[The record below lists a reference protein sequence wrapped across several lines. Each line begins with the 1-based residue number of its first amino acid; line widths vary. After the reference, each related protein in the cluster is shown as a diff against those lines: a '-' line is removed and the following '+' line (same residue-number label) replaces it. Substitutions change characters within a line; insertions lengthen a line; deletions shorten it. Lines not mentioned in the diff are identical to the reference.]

1 MALSLTRVSE
11 RKREKSTLFSFTC
24 WSYDRT
30 SLVIE
35 VLFSLE
41 LSVAAM
47 FLCPVHPSSLLHTF
61 IFPLYLPRYF
71 NRENLF
77 SFLSSFFY
85 SLCKRV
91 SVLFAESAA
100 CLMHLRYPH
109 PSSLILFGHP
119 FVPHIQCCYGAA
131 LWIGWCNWICF
142 LIRSMRFCESIAD
155 LKNFLPRYNP
165 IKKAWPQIWKN
176 RLKIENQPSQ
186 M

>member
-1 MALSLTRVSE
+1 MKSLHKMALSLTFLYLKERVIE
-11 RKREKSTLFSFTC
+11 RWEKKSTLFSFTC

-35 VLFSLE
+35 VFFSLE

-61 IFPLYLPRYF
+61 IFSLYLPRYF

-77 SFLSSFFY
+77 SFSFSSFFY

-100 CLMHLRYPH
+100 CLMHLHYPH

-119 FVPHIQCCYGAA
+119 FVPHIQCYYCQWFCTLDSMMQLNLPPNPFHA
-131 LWIGWCNWICF
+131 
-142 LIRSMRFCESIAD
+142 MRFC
-155 LKNFLPRYNP
+155 
-165 IKKAWPQIWKN
+165 
-176 RLKIENQPSQ
+176 
-186 M
+186 